1 MSLTA
6 AQTQFYAD
14 NGYLV
19 VENVVT
25 PAQLAEM
32 RRVIDEIQEGRVS
45 AASKKFDVNFEPGAG
60 GAAVATKPVLRKLS
74 GLAPNDEFFRSVASR
89 AEVLDVVAELTGGAK
104 EIFLYGD
111 QAFLKP
117 AFNGS
122 EKPMHQDNSYF
133 KVEPMH
139 YGVTCWMAI
148 DDATVENGC
157 MNYVPGSHKLGL
169 VPHREIKNTPH
180 LTPDGSVKFGAEVA
194 VPVPAGAAIFHHLL
208 ALHSSRANNSP
219 KSRRAWAMH
228 YVNGDA
234 RFPGMNFDSTSGAR
248 AGHKEMLRVR

>member
-1 MSLTA
+1 MSLAA
-6 AQTQFYAD
+6 AQKSFFAG

-19 VENVVT
+19 VENLVT

-32 RRVIDEIQEGRVS
+32 RRNIDEIQEGRT
-45 AASKKFDVNFEPGAG
+45 AAAAKNFDTNFEPGAG
-60 GAAVATKPVLRKLS
+60 GTAVATKPVLRKLS
-74 GLAPNDEFFRSVASR
+74 SLAPNDGFFRSIATRV
-89 AEVLDVVAELTGGAK
+89 EILDVVAELTGGA
-104 EIFLYGD
+104 ERIFLYGD

-133 KVEPMH
+133 KVEPMSH
-139 YGVTCWMAI
+139 GVTCWLAI

-169 VPHREIKNTPH
+169 IPHKEIKNTPH
-180 LTPDGSVKFGAEVA
+180 LIPDGTVKFGAEVP
-194 VPVPAGAAIFHHLL
+194 VPIPAGAAIFHHLL
-208 ALHSSRANNSP
+208 ALHCSKANNSP

-228 YVNGDA
+228 FVNGDA
-234 RFPGMNFDSTSGAR
+234 TCPCMDFE
-248 AGHKEMLRVR
+248 KMLQVR